1 MRSEQFHIH
10 QNLGNPLAQVERYN
24 DWDVDELDYID
35 LSATPPALVPIKDRS
50 TYVEMAMEGRL
61 SDSSGLMALLCKGR
75 AEAEFKMPMQGY
87 YAGALPPELALAW
100 KKLSK

>member
-1 MRSEQFHIH
+1 
-10 QNLGNPLAQVERYN
+10 
-24 DWDVDELDYID
+24 
-35 LSATPPALVPIKDRS
+35 
-50 TYVEMAMEGRL
+50 
-61 SDSSGLMALLCKGR
+61 MALLCKGR